1 MEPPTEREARA
12 AQQQQK
18 PSECREGHHRTGGIG
33 SGFQPHRAAP
43 RPAQPRQRHGL
54 HGEHRK
60 DARHQIQDH
69 TAEQRKNQRLP
80 KRQQR
85 RARQQRAGDVITQPP
100 PALIGQQ
107 QHAFKLRVV
116 FGTFGALQG
125 QFQPIRAMA
134 QALRR
139 GVIQKARGAGD
150 EKRFLQAFPPKAGS
164 GQAEP
169 QRIARD
175 NCTRLPR
182 RWAR

>member
-18 PSECREGHHRTGGIG
+18 SSECREGHHRTGGIG

-80 KRQQR
+80 KRQQG

-150 EKRFLQAFPPKAGS
+150 KQRFLQAFPPKPRTS
-164 GQAEP
+164 QPQA
-169 QRIARD
+169 QSIALD
-175 NCTRLPR
+175 VGGGLPGGR
-182 RWAR
+182 AR